1 MKTLGQRIRALRVEK
16 SLSLRE
22 FAKRLNLSAPF
33 VSDIELG
40 RRDPSEDVLER
51 MAEAFGIPPKELRSY
66 DVRVPI
72 FELKK
77 LAQSNPAYAIVLRML
92 ADRKISP
99 EEIIDLAEKKEE
111 EKILGGHK

>member
-1 MKTLGQRIRALRVEK
+1 MKTLGQHIRELRVEK

-51 MAEAFGIPPKELRSY
+51 MAEAFGISPEELRSY
-66 DVRVPI
+66 DIRVPI
-72 FELKK
+72 SELKK

-99 EEIIDLAEKKEE
+99 EEIIDLAEKKEV
-111 EKILGGHK
+111 EKISGGQK

>member
-1 MKTLGQRIRALRVEK
+1 MKTLGQCIRELRVEK